1 MIAVSFNQTSS
12 PIHAV
17 RTALQCLMALECAP
31 DRRKPVSAKFT
42 FLLEFAAALT
52 ALTGGYRAATLI
64 SSDFGEPAQRAVSP

>member
-1 MIAVSFNQTSS
+1 
-12 PIHAV
+12 
-17 RTALQCLMALECAP
+17 MALECTP

-52 ALTGGYRAATLI
+52 ALTGGYRAAALI